1 MSARCDSVIGWRPLK
16 SGKVRDLFIND
27 AGEILLVA
35 SDRISA
41 YDWIMPTAIP
51 DKGRLLTQLSL
62 FWFNKLSNITPH
74 HVLSTNVPME
84 VKGRAIICKSLEIFP
99 VECVARGYL
108 TGSGW
113 VEYQRRQEVCGIPL
127 SEGLLDGSQ
136 LTEPIFTPAT
146 KAEIGEHDE
155 NISFSETAEITG
167 ESIASELR
175 RLTLSLYSTAR
186 DYAKERGIIIAD
198 TKFEFGIDSK
208 GQITLADEVLT
219 PDSSRFWPAESWRPG
234 GAQPSFD
241 KQYLRDWLTNIG
253 WDKQSPPPE
262 LPDEVVEKTRAR
274 YIEAYAALTGEKFQ

>member
-1 MSARCDSVIGWRPLK
+1 MIGWRPLK

-62 FWFNKLSNITPH
+62 FWFNKLSDITPH

-84 VKGRAIICKSLEIFP
+84 VRGRAIICKSLEIFP

-167 ESIASELR
+167 ESIAAELR

-198 TKFEFGIDSK
+198 TKFEFGMDRK

-274 YIEAYAALTGEKFQ
+274 YFEAYAALTGEKFQ

>member
-1 MSARCDSVIGWRPLK
+1 MIGWRPLK
-16 SGKVRDLFIND
+16 SGKVRDLYIND

-41 YDWIMPTAIP
+41 YDWIMPTVIP

-62 FWFNKLSNITPH
+62 FWFNKLSDKVPH
-74 HVLSTNVPME
+74 HVLSTDVPEE

-99 VECVARGYL
+99 VECVARGFL

-113 VEYQRRQEVCGIPL
+113 VEYQRNHEVCGIPL

-155 NISFSETAEITG
+155 NISFRQTAEITG
-167 ESIASELR
+167 ESIAAELR
-175 RLTLSLYSTAR
+175 RLTLTLYSTAR
-186 DYAKERGIIIAD
+186 DYAKERGVIIAD
-198 TKFEFGIDSK
+198 TKFEFGVDSK

-219 PDSSRFWPAESWRPG
+219 PDSSRFWPAESWLPG

-253 WDKQSPPPE
+253 WDKQSPPPN

>member
-1 MSARCDSVIGWRPLK
+1 MIGWRPLK

-62 FWFNKLSNITPH
+62 FWFNKLSDITPH

-84 VKGRAIICKSLEIFP
+84 VRGRAIICKSLEIFP

-167 ESIASELR
+167 ESIAAELR

-198 TKFEFGIDSK
+198 TKFEFGMDRK

>member
-1 MSARCDSVIGWRPLK
+1 MIGWRPLK

-62 FWFNKLSNITPH
+62 FWFNKLANIVPH

-127 SEGLLDGSQ
+127 SERLLDGSQ

-198 TKFEFGIDSK
+198 TKFEFGMDSK

-234 GAQPSFD
+234 GVQPSFD

-274 YIEAYAALTGEKFQ
+274 YIEAYVALTGEKFQ